1 MRAAINGCDRDTRG
15 GQRTL
20 RSAAKDGRDRDAKQP
35 NTAADGNTEGDQGD
49 MERRDDIAPYRTR
62 GLTGRQFVQR
72 A

>member
-20 RSAAKDGRDRDAKQP
+20 RRAAKDGQDRDTKQP
-35 NTAADGNTEGDQGD
+35 NMTADGNTKGDQGD

-62 GLTGRQFVQR
+62 GVTGRQFVRR